1 MLSLQLKSGEY
12 VTIGEEIAVQVF
24 KQSGDSF
31 HVAVKAPRE
40 VPILRGKVLERT
52 ERRPDGLY
60 RRPPQSPSEQRHNAK
75 RLEAWTLKKAMR
87 EQIRAAAMEDLLEVA
102 QYIEDLAVA
111 RSCCVERQRLSGL
124 GVRITKAVSVL
135 NSTGGGM

>member
-52 ERRPDGLY
+52 ERRP
-60 RRPPQSPSEQRHNAK
+60 PQSPSEQRHNAK

-102 QYIEDLAVA
+102 QYIEDLAVD
-111 RSCCVERQRLSGL
+111 RSCCVERQRLSVL

>member
-40 VPILRGKVLERT
+40 VPILERT

-102 QYIEDLAVA
+102 QYIEDLAVD
-111 RSCCVERQRLSGL
+111 RSCCVERQRLSVL